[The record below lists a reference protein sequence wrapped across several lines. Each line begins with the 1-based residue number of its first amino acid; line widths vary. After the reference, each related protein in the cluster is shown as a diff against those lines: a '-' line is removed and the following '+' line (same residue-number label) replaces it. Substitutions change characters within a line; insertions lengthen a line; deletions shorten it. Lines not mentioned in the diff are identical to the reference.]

1 MVRVLY
7 NMYKLDNNSKAVVKE
22 RFKIGWWGLIILL
35 LELLVSLI
43 AIFSK
48 IQLLYVATLLTII
61 ITTYLITKYID
72 KRFYQ
77 KIAKEIYNRE
87 VTNVKGLL
95 DKCNL
100 LDDRERRLPYIID
113 SFNIELEELH
123 ISKRFF
129 KIMSIGFGSV
139 IVPVFSWLM
148 TNDSVLSRIILDTR
162 IILDIDTIV
171 LIIVILFQLLGI
183 FISLLP
189 FIVDMLDYD
198 YNKMKE
204 LQSLIKDIYYLGL

>member
-35 LELLVSLI
+35 LELFVSLI

-48 IQLLYVATLLTII
+48 IQLLYVSMLPTII

-72 KRFYQ
+72 KRFYP
-77 KIAKEIYNRE
+77 KIAKEIYDKE
-87 VTNVKGLL
+87 VTNVKGIL

-100 LDDRERRLPYIID
+100 LDDREKKLPYIID
-113 SFNIELEELH
+113 SFNIEIEKLH

-129 KIMSIGFGSV
+129 RIMSIGFGSV
-139 IVPVFSWLM
+139 IFPVISWLIR
-148 TNDSVLSRIILDTR
+148 NNSVLSKILLDNII
-162 IILDIDTIV
+162 
-171 LIIVILFQLLGI
+171 LIIVILFQILGI
-183 FISLLP
+183 IISLLP

>member
-1 MVRVLY
+1 
-7 NMYKLDNNSKAVVKE
+7 MYKLDNNSKAVVKE

>member
-7 NMYKLDNNSKAVVKE
+7 NMYKLDNNSKVVVKE
-22 RFKIGWWGLIILL
+22 RFKIGWWGLVILL
-35 LELLVSLI
+35 LELFVSLI

-77 KIAKEIYNRE
+77 KIAKDIYNRE
-87 VTNVKGLL
+87 VANVKGLL
-95 DKCNL
+95 DKYNL